1 MKKIFTVLAFS
12 LYVMAGFAQ
21 ENDGVDPK
29 FASYMI
35 ETERRTVFVQNMNL
49 SDTDAKVFW
58 EIYDLFEAE
67 LVPLRESGIQT
78 LKTYAEQYE
87 KMTDEQAADLEKA
100 ILANQAKRVKIRKK
114 YFNKMNKALGGK
126 IATRFMQLDNIVAMV
141 LRLSI
146 YDELPLVGDM
156 N

>member
-1 MKKIFTVLAFS
+1 MKKLIVLFAFS
-12 LYVMAGFAQ
+12 LTVLGGFAQ
-21 ENDGVDPK
+21 ESELDPK

-49 SDTDAKVFW
+49 NEADAKIFW
-58 EIYDLFEAE
+58 PIFDAFEAE
-67 LVPLRESGIQT
+67 LLTLRETGIIN
-78 LKTYAEQYE
+78 LKTYGEQYE
-87 KMTDEQAADLEKA
+87 KMTDEQASTLMNSMLKNEALRSK
-100 ILANQAKRVKIRKK
+100 VRKK
-114 YFNKMNKALGGK
+114 YYKKFSKELGGK
-126 IATRFMQLDNIVAMV
+126 VATRVMQLDSIVAMV